1 MYYWEEMAIFKNK
14 IDYFKNKSNTIC
26 PLPWIHVTTSPMGA
40 FRPCCNTQLKLEHD
54 GKRVDMRDGET
65 FESVLHGPA
74 MDKLRQQM
82 LDGERPSVCE
92 PCYEVED
99 LGVKSY
105 RQNYI
110 ENFSDI
116 VEFEN
121 EEPISVLRYF
131 DLKFDTTCNF
141 RCRMCDPGSSN
152 QIWEDIKILDYQRKH
167 HFASKSIL
175 PVNWES
181 YDLKDKDKEKFF
193 QEEKYQDVLNNIEHL
208 RVLKCTGGEPFISKH
223 FLSILEEAV
232 KRDVAKNIELKLT
245 TNGSKFFKPM
255 LLILD
260 KFKKVKLNISIDGV
274 GSTYDYM
281 RFPFKWNKFDSR
293 MNELLEHIS
302 NTEDPNKYNVQWS
315 FLATALNYLDTA
327 NVVSKYSEYK
337 ERYPA
342 LEYVMNTN
350 WIDVNLNMNPYD
362 SELHIKY
369 LPQHILQE
377 GLERCKSKNL
387 PQNILEDIESFVN
400 RINVDNKEVDNKNR
414 RLKIST
420 FSVDTARKLDHA
432 KHIDPIVTKWLSNV

>member
-1 MYYWEEMAIFKNK
+1 MTSKNK

-40 FRPCCNTQLKLEHD
+40 FRPCCNTQYKLEHE

-65 FESVLHGPA
+65 FESVLNGPA
-74 MDKLRQQM
+74 MQTVRQEM
-82 LDGERPSVCE
+82 LEGKRPSVCK
-92 PCYEVED
+92 PCYDVED

-110 ENFSDI
+110 ENFSEH

-121 EEPISVLRYF
+121 DEPVSILRYF

-152 QIWEDIKILDYQRKH
+152 QIWEDIRILDYHRKH
-167 HFASKSIL
+167 HFSSKSIF

-181 YDLKDKDKEKFF
+181 YKMEDKDNEKFF

-245 TNGSKFFKPM
+245 TNGSKFYKPM
-255 LLILD
+255 LEILD
-260 KFKKVKLNISIDGV
+260 KFKKVKLNISIDGT
-274 GSTYDYM
+274 GTTYDYM
-281 RFPFKWNKFDSR
+281 RFPFKWDKFDSR
-293 MNELLEHIS
+293 MIELLEHIS

-315 FLATALNYLDTA
+315 FLATAFNYLDTA

-337 ERYPA
+337 EKYPK
-342 LEYVMNTN
+342 LEYVMNSN

-362 SELHIKY
+362 SEMHIKY
-369 LPQHILQE
+369 LPQHILEE
-377 GLERCKSKNL
+377 GLSRCRAKNI
-387 PQNILEDIESFVN
+387 PSNILDDIESFVN
-400 RINVDNKEVDNKNR
+400 KINVDVNEVTKQNK

-420 FSVDTARKLDHA
+420 HSVDGARKLQHA
-432 KHIDPIVTKWLSNV
+432 EHVDPIITEWLSNV